1 MLDAALDRVPSEAKR
16 IELVI
21 RKLLPGFVKDD
32 YDAGADA
39 ESKGD
44 AFGGG
49 AAGGGFG
56 AIGANRPVSADRTLR
71 KAVCRV
77 YWCSDVAGEVL
88 IHCDAEPA
96 KGVDEGAAEG
106 EDEDSVTVDEGLTLE
121 DLTDFDKDLD
131 RDLLGRPLYFTL
143 PVQYHH
149 DHHGGREPTVHLRI
163 EVDDPRTGALLGVIE
178 LMEAD
183 LLGKGWKVIKYGS
196 PRLTATRQDT
206 INSLLDIMSSNPNF
220 HTYGS

>member
-1 MLDAALDRVPSEAKR
+1 MVLDAALDRVPSEAKR

-32 YDAGADA
+32 ADA
-39 ESKGD
+39 NSDTDAKGD
-44 AFGGG
+44 ASGGG
-49 AAGGGFG
+49 GSEGRGEVASGGFRG
-56 AIGANRPVSADRTLR
+56 IDANRPVSADRTLR

-88 IHCDAEPA
+88 IHCEAEPA

-106 EDEDSVTVDEGLTLE
+106 EDEDSVTVDEELTLE

-143 PVQYHH
+143 PVQYH
-149 DHHGGREPTVHLRI
+149 DHLGLPEPTVHLRI
-163 EVDDPRTGALLGVIE
+163 EVDDPRTGAVLGVIE

-183 LLGKGWKVIKYGS
+183 LLGKGWKVTTCDSLRLIK
-196 PRLTATRQDT
+196 PR
-206 INSLLDIMSSNPNF
+206 
-220 HTYGS
+220 H